1 MYITLIDEEDVT
13 DGMELIQAKSQQEGT
28 VEQVCLTL
36 YLPLHQLA
44 PDSLSHFFRCI
55 HTQLPGTSLELRLTK
70 DQNHASPV
78 NVLELAKL
86 LQEAPN
92 LSLLEIDVLGISGG
106 NVACL
111 GAALKSQ
118 VQLRTVYMNEIEH
131 VHAHGNLQPLADALC
146 SLPRLETLEV
156 YQVCFAKNSAMNARA
171 LSSIARHSKAKSLEV
186 MPCPHHNFQ
195 EQGLAVTGGLRAN
208 RVLQKLR
215 LTTCTFPKRFMF
227 QDEVIAS
234 LGCVLQDN
242 PFCPLQ
248 SLELN
253 VCESINL
260 LPFAHALTTNRTLT
274 NLVLCWD
281 TPSLIPDDK
290 NMTALRRVIRDQN
303 YVLERLDITLR
314 NDLGP
319 PVDPELH
326 FYLQLNRMGRKHLLG
341 RNGNDKDAASRDD
354 WIDRL
359 SACEDDL
366 SAVYYFLSHNPLLCS
381 CESAIIPTDTKSKKH
396 DCPVIVTSM
405 MNPSS
410 PARTKRHCSHLR

>member
-1 MYITLIDEEDVT
+1 MYISLIDEEDVT
-13 DGMELIQAKSQQEGT
+13 DGLELIETKSRQET
-28 VEQVCLTL
+28 NVEQVCLTL

-55 HTQLPGTSLELRLTK
+55 RTQLPGASLELLITR

-78 NVLELAKL
+78 TVLELAKL

-106 NVACL
+106 NVGCL

-118 VQLRTVYMNEIEH
+118 TQLRTVYMNEIEH
-131 VHAHGNLQPLADALC
+131 VHAHGNLQPLADAIC

-171 LSSIARHSKAKSLEV
+171 LSSIARYSKAKILEV
-186 MPCPHHNFQ
+186 MPCPYHDFQ
-195 EQGLAVTGGLRAN
+195 EQGLAVTGGLRSN
-208 RVLQKLR
+208 RVLQRLR
-215 LTTCTFPKRFMF
+215 LTTCTFPKRSMF
-227 QDEVIAS
+227 RDEVIAS
-234 LGCVLQDN
+234 LACVLEVN
-242 PFCPLQ
+242 PFCRLQ

-253 VCESINL
+253 VCEGINL
-260 LPFAHALTTNRTLT
+260 LPLAHALKTNRTLT

-281 TPSLIPDDK
+281 TLSLVPNDK
-290 NMTALRRVIRDQN
+290 NMAALRGVIRDHN

-314 NDLGP
+314 NDHGP

-326 FYLQLNRMGRKHLLG
+326 FYLQLNRMGRKLLLEGNG
-341 RNGNDKDAASRDD
+341 RDKEVASRAD

-359 SACEDDL
+359 SGCEDDL
-366 SAVYYFLSHNPLLCS
+366 SAVFYFLSHNPLLCS
-381 CESAIIPTDTKSKKH
+381 GESPIIPTDAQSKKR
-396 DCPVIVTSM
+396 DCPAFVASVIQSTA
-405 MNPSS
+405 PT
-410 PARTKRHCSHLR
+410 RKKQHCSRLR